1 MRSGQLIDGA
11 MGSCGSGWTEDQVYV
26 CGTLLQ
32 AASFPGFLL
41 GGHLVDKLGVS
52 AARVLAGV
60 WVAFFQRFQRWSCG
74 QDRHRLIV
82 NARPTL
88 ATLRVSPG
96 VLRG

>member
-1 MRSGQLIDGA
+1 MPSTVHGVSVRSGQLIDGA

-52 AARVLAGV
+52 DARVFAGV
-60 WVAFFQRFQRWSCG
+60 WVAFFQ
-74 QDRHRLIV
+74 
-82 NARPTL
+82 
-88 ATLRVSPG
+88 
-96 VLRG
+96 